1 MAHDPDVRS
10 GAGLTPSDLPLVE
23 LDQAAIEALEKEYPV
38 VDVWPLT
45 ALQELMLRQSRAR
58 AENTPDPY
66 TVQSTFSLEGPLD
79 VDALFAAGADLFER
93 HPKLLGGAF
102 PEGRLRTSRSS
113 APGCDRTVGCGTS
126 PTTDPRSSNGAVE
139 EILTADLAEP
149 FTLSEG
155 PAVRMTVIRRGPER
169 AEFVL
174 TSHHVLSDGWSA
186 PRMLAELFA
195 RYAARVRGGV
205 DDRLPE
211 PVPLSRYLQ
220 RVADRDSDADHRAW
234 QAELADLPEGDYVI
248 GDRTEIPVAQDPEPV
263 LFTVDE
269 DTVADLTRV
278 AARRGLTPGTL
289 VQGAWATVL
298 ALRSGRR
305 DVCFGAMVSARTLEV
320 DGIEEIV
327 GLLANTVPM
336 RVRFTGTLA
345 DVLAG
350 LQTRQQATA
359 DRHHVR
365 LSELERLTGRARL
378 FDSLVVF
385 ENYPVDPDTLRE
397 PAPGLTIVGT
407 RFRERT
413 HHPLTVTIM
422 PDGGGWRGVLG
433 YRSGFLDA
441 DDAAALA
448 DDLLAV
454 LRHLRV
460 EDRLD
465 VDAQTVLTSGLPGVS
480 TLRDKQW

>member
-1 MAHDPDVRS
+1 
-10 GAGLTPSDLPLVE
+10 
-23 LDQAAIEALEKEYPV
+23 
-38 VDVWPLT
+38 
-45 ALQELMLRQSRAR
+45 
-58 AENTPDPY
+58 
-66 TVQSTFSLEGPLD
+66 
-79 VDALFAAGADLFER
+79 
-93 HPKLLGGAF
+93 
-102 PEGRLRTSRSS
+102 
-113 APGCDRTVGCGTS
+113 
-126 PTTDPRSSNGAVE
+126 
-139 EILTADLAEP
+139 
-149 FTLSEG
+149 
-155 PAVRMTVIRRGPER
+155 
-169 AEFVL
+169 
-174 TSHHVLSDGWSA
+174 
-186 PRMLAELFA
+186 
-195 RYAARVRGGV
+195 
-205 DDRLPE
+205 
-211 PVPLSRYLQ
+211 
-220 RVADRDSDADHRAW
+220 
-234 QAELADLPEGDYVI
+234 
-248 GDRTEIPVAQDPEPV
+248 
-263 LFTVDE
+263 
-269 DTVADLTRV
+269 
-278 AARRGLTPGTL
+278 
-289 VQGAWATVL
+289 
-298 ALRSGRR
+298 
-305 DVCFGAMVSARTLEV
+305 
-320 DGIEEIV
+320 
-327 GLLANTVPM
+327 VPM